1 MLRSASRDDDRKLY
15 LDIIMRGSSRI
26 NDLIT
31 DLLLSQEATET
42 KSEKYSMFQLIE
54 EVLSMIKDRI
64 MLKNI
69 VVRKDYTTLDCKIMV
84 NKQEIIIALTNI
96 INNAVEATSSE
107 KGKLKLITKSIN
119 GKCVIEIIDNGIGI
133 SKENLKNIFKP
144 YFTNKLGGMGLGLST
159 TLDILHSNRAR
170 IEVHSE
176 EGIGTRFILSFEGI
190 QQLEE
195 LV

>member
-1 MLRSASRDDDRKLY
+1 MLRSATSDADRKLY
-15 LDIIMRGSSRI
+15 MDIIIRGSARI
-26 NDLIT
+26 NDLVI
-31 DLLLSQEATET
+31 DLLLSLDATET
-42 KSEKYSMFQLIE
+42 QLEKYSMFQLIE

-69 VVRKDYTTLDCKIMV
+69 AVRKDYTTLDCKILV
-84 NKQEIIIALTNI
+84 NKQEMIIALTNI
-96 INNAVEATSSE
+96 IINAIDAMSPEN
-107 KGKLKLITKSIN
+107 GKLKLITKSIN
-119 GKCVIEIIDNGIGI
+119 GKCVIEIEDNGIGI

-144 YFTNKLGGMGLGLST
+144 YFSNKLGGMGLGLSS
-159 TLDILHSNRAR
+159 TLDILHSNNAR
-170 IEVHSE
+170 VEVHSE